1 MSLDPKLDEIN
12 KKLMIIGK
20 EKLALKGRQ
29 RRLLKQ
35 TKTGGNFFTDA
46 FNKVRNEFVNPD
58 SKLRETVVK
67 PVENIVNKTKNEFE
81 NPDSKLRKEIVPR
94 FDITKTDLSNYPN
107 SAKKTMETLGNLPV
121 ESAEIVRTPISKV
134 LSKFIN
140 LLSAGK
146 FEQASKDAGYDKLFH
161 LQLVLNVIDNNGNRK
176 KVAIQKTERVQVDGS
191 LTGVTAETEYLNI
204 SIGNK
209 KFTPN
214 EMLEKTRKRIGDRDF
229 FGYDSFKNNCQ
240 NFILNLLK
248 SEGLAGTK
256 ETKFLYQDTK
266 AIADKIPSLSKK
278 IMNFTTDAGNVFS
291 KVLGFGRAYGYGYD
305 DDEITHL
312 VNHLTD
318 EQIKKYK
325 FDAKKELDE
334 WIHDKQQQMK
344 KEGVPINDILK
355 QYNSSDLEEVD
366 ELIHK
371 IENKLELPFKKGY
384 DVKVKDLVLNTAR
397 SKKEKILLIIRL
409 LLNINK
415 KKQTTNLTSKIR
427 DLGDE
432 LGVNLNASSSG
443 IMANLIKIPDFNV
456 EVGDFESF
464 IPSEHQKPIVIA
476 LGKPKRGR
484 PKKDVVSMPKKEYLK
499 EHKRL
504 IKVLDDAGKEGQRQK
519 QEVEHRRIGGMVLQL
534 MEMDR
539 QHKMGGNKST
549 ERIIKKHAKMIADE
563 ITAYNKKYGGN
574 WFTDAFNTVKNA
586 VVSTA
591 NKVGNE
597 FTNPDSVF
605 RQKVVKPVEDVAKK
619 IGNEFTNPSSI
630 FRSQVLAPV
639 ERSFEKFGRDTKEAF
654 EDIGNKIKNEFT
666 NSDSE
671 LARAFRPLTD
681 TIGNEDWW
689 KKTMTTPDTYILLIT
704 IALDVAAMAGVPG
717 AGIASAATKLIGDLA
732 QGRKVSV
739 ADLANLALAI
749 IPTPKVPGS
758 QGIFNQ
764 IKSQVIGNAGMS
776 AVARSQLIGRN
787 IVKVGKELVGD
798 QKVGFGE
805 LNENG
810 KNYKLHAIVINKK
823 NFDKNDAVL
832 EAVKYGSK
840 KGMFMRETKQ
850 SFRFR
855 NIPKTK
861 FIPKSYRTKKI
872 GKTGVSLIY
881 GELK

>member
-1 MSLDPKLDEIN
+1 MSLDPKLVEVN
-12 KKLMIIGK
+12 KKLMLIGK

-29 RRLLKQ
+29 RRLEKM
-35 TKTGGNFFTDA
+35 TMTGSGFFDDT
-46 FNKVRNEFVNPD
+46 FSKVKNEFVNPD
-58 SKLRETVVK
+58 SKLRQTIVK
-67 PVENIVNKTKNEFE
+67 PVEEVVSKTKNEFE

-107 SAKKTMETLGNLPV
+107 SAKKTMATLGDLPV
-121 ESAEIVRTPISKV
+121 ESAEIVRTPISAV

-161 LQLVLNVIDNNGNRK
+161 LQLVLNVRSTNGQMK

-191 LTGVTAETEYLNI
+191 LTGVTAETEYFNI
-204 SIGNK
+204 NIGNK

-240 NFILNLLK
+240 NFILNLLR
-248 SEGLAGTK
+248 SEGLAGAK

-266 AIADKIPSLSKK
+266 AIADKIPALSKK

-291 KVLGFGRAYGYGYD
+291 KVLGFG
-305 DDEITHL
+305 
-312 VNHLTD
+312 N
-318 EQIKKYK
+318 
-325 FDAKKELDE
+325 
-334 WIHDKQQQMK
+334 
-344 KEGVPINDILK
+344 
-355 QYNSSDLEEVD
+355 
-366 ELIHK
+366 
-371 IENKLELPFKKGY
+371 
-384 DVKVKDLVLNTAR
+384 
-397 SKKEKILLIIRL
+397 EKR
-409 LLNINK
+409 
-415 KKQTTNLTSKIR
+415 
-427 DLGDE
+427 G
-432 LGVNLNASSSG
+432 
-443 IMANLIKIPDFNV
+443 
-456 EVGDFESF
+456 
-464 IPSEHQKPIVIA
+464 
-476 LGKPKRGR
+476 RGR
-484 PKKDVVSMPKKEYLK
+484 PKKDVVSMPKKEYMK

-504 IKVLDDAGKEGQRQK
+504 IKVLEDAGKEGERQK
-519 QEVEHRRIGGMVLQL
+519 QEVEHRRIGGMVLKL

-539 QHKMGGNKST
+539 QHKTGGNKST

-574 WFTDAFNTVKNA
+574 WFTDTFNKVKN
-586 VVSTA
+586 
-591 NKVGNE
+591 E
-597 FTNPDSVF
+597 FVNPDSVL
-605 RQKVVKPVEDVAKK
+605 RQKVVKPIENVAQK

-671 LARAFRPLTD
+671 LARAFKPLTD

-704 IALDVAAMAGVPG
+704 IALDVANMAGVPG
-717 AGIASAATKLIGDLA
+717 AGLASQATKMIGDLA

-739 ADLANLALAI
+739 ADLANLALAM
-749 IPTPKVPGS
+749 IPSPKVPGS

-764 IKSQVIGNAGMS
+764 IKSQVIGNSGMS

-787 IVKVGKELVGD
+787 IVKVGKELAGD
-798 QKVGFGE
+798 AKVGFGE
-805 LNENG
+805 MEENG
-810 KNYKLHAIVINKK
+810 KKYKLHAIVINKK
-823 NFDKNDAVL
+823 NFDKNDAVI
-832 EAVKYGSK
+832 EASKFSDK

-861 FIPKSYRTKKI
+861 FIPKSYRTKVI
-872 GKTGVSLIY
+872 GKNGVSLIY

>member
-1 MSLDPKLDEIN
+1 MDDFDKQIAQSRKISQ
-12 KKLMIIGK
+12 
-20 EKLALKGRQ
+20 EKLLLRGRQ
-29 RRLLKQ
+29 HRLNKM
-35 TKTGGNFFTDA
+35 TKKGGSFFTDT
-46 FNKVRNEFVNPD
+46 FNKVKNEFVNPD
-58 SKLRETVVK
+58 SKLRQTVVK
-67 PVENIVNKTKNEFE
+67 PVEEVVSKTKNEFE

-161 LQLVLNVIDNNGNRK
+161 LQLVLNVVDKNGNRK

-240 NFILNLLK
+240 NFILNLLR

-266 AIADKIPSLSKK
+266 AIAEKIPSLSKK

-291 KVLGFGRAYGYGYD
+291 KVMGFGSARGGMKHGRHLT
-305 DDEITHL
+305 DDEIA
-312 VNHLTD
+312 
-318 EQIKKYK
+318 KYK

-344 KEGVPINDILK
+344 KEGVPTSDILK

-366 ELIHK
+366 DLIHK
-371 IENKLELPFKKGY
+371 IENKLELPFGKGY

-397 SKKEKILLIIRL
+397 SEKEKILLIIRL
-409 LLNINK
+409 LLSNNNK
-415 KKQTTNLTSKIR
+415 KLTTNLTNKIR

-456 EVGDFESF
+456 EVVDFESF
-464 IPSEHQKPIVIA
+464 EPSQHQKPIVIA

-484 PKKDVVSMPKKEYLK
+484 PKKDVVSMPKKEYIK

-504 IKVLDDAGKEGQRQK
+504 IKVLEDAGKEGERQK
-519 QEVEHRRIGGMVLQL
+519 QEVEHRRIGGMVLKL

-539 QHKMGGNKST
+539 QHKLGGNKST

-563 ITAYNKKYGGN
+563 IDAYNKKFGGN
-574 WFTDAFNTVKNA
+574 WFTDTFNKVKDA
-586 VVSTA
+586 VVDTA
-591 NKVGNE
+591 KKVGNE

-823 NFDKNDAVL
+823 NFDKNDAVV
-832 EAVKYGSK
+832 EASKFSDK

-872 GKTGVSLIY
+872 GKNGVSLIY

>member
-1 MSLDPKLDEIN
+1 MELDPKLVEIN
-12 KKLMIIGK
+12 KKLMVIGK
-20 EKLALKGRQ
+20 EKLALRGRQ
-29 RRLLKQ
+29 RRLEKM
-35 TKTGGNFFTDA
+35 TKTGGNIFMDT
-46 FNKVRNEFVNPD
+46 FNKVKNEFVNPD
-58 SKLRETVVK
+58 SKLRQTIQPTQPKKENDPNEPTEKQYNMLASASYSDNK
-67 PVENIVNKTKNEFE
+67 PVQGFTLIKQIPTVSAYKKNDSNVIVISARGTKDLN
-81 NPDSKLRKEIVPR
+81 DV
-94 FDITKTDLSNYPN
+94 KTDLNLIINNLVNTNAYKTV
-107 SAKKTMETLGNLPV
+107 KKFV
-121 ESAEIVRTPISKV
+121 SEIVKKYSNNNIIYITGHSLGGQVAIQLARDFPVIKAGLTFNPAYEAKDFLNRTASNVRRKYTQNDPLGKLGRYLPGSEVEDKRNLVEKLLPSENVKTLIEGHNLSSFESGKGRGRRKKGGMDGEQKKLDEAVEKYKEDVAKAWAKLHADHPDEPWYIDKVEKGLGMTIDEAFKDDTIKYLQEHHFLNEQEKFLFLIRWVSFLSNVNDLAPLRPKIKRILEEIGIPVDTVGSIMPIYYNIDTYNNEIQELIRQIK
-134 LSKFIN
+134 KN
-140 LLSAGK
+140 KGK
-146 FEQASKDAGYDKLFH
+146 FE
-161 LQLVLNVIDNNGNRK
+161 ID
-176 KVAIQKTERVQVDGS
+176 
-191 LTGVTAETEYLNI
+191 
-204 SIGNK
+204 IG
-209 KFTPN
+209 
-214 EMLEKTRKRIGDRDF
+214 
-229 FGYDSFKNNCQ
+229 
-240 NFILNLLK
+240 
-248 SEGLAGTK
+248 EG
-256 ETKFLYQDTK
+256 
-266 AIADKIPSLSKK
+266 
-278 IMNFTTDAGNVFS
+278 
-291 KVLGFGRAYGYGYD
+291 R
-305 DDEITHL
+305 
-312 VNHLTD
+312 
-318 EQIKKYK
+318 
-325 FDAKKELDE
+325 
-334 WIHDKQQQMK
+334 
-344 KEGVPINDILK
+344 
-355 QYNSSDLEEVD
+355 
-366 ELIHK
+366 
-371 IENKLELPFKKGY
+371 
-384 DVKVKDLVLNTAR
+384 
-397 SKKEKILLIIRL
+397 
-409 LLNINK
+409 
-415 KKQTTNLTSKIR
+415 
-427 DLGDE
+427 
-432 LGVNLNASSSG
+432 
-443 IMANLIKIPDFNV
+443 
-456 EVGDFESF
+456 
-464 IPSEHQKPIVIA
+464 
-476 LGKPKRGR
+476 PKRGR
-484 PKKDVVSMPKKEYLK
+484 PKKGNNME
-499 EHKRL
+499 
-504 IKVLDDAGKEGQRQK
+504 
-519 QEVEHRRIGGMVLQL
+519 QEIEHRRIGGMVLKL

-574 WFTDAFNTVKNA
+574 WFTDAFSTVKNA

-591 NKVGNE
+591 NKIGNE
-597 FTNPDSVF
+597 FTNPDSVL
-605 RQKVVKPVEDVAKK
+605 RKTASKV
-619 IGNEFTNPSSI
+619 GNEFTNPSSI

-671 LARAFRPLTD
+671 LARAFKPLTD

-704 IALDVAAMAGVPG
+704 IALDVANMAGVPG
-717 AGIASAATKLIGDLA
+717 AGLASQATKMIGDLA

-805 LNENG
+805 MTENG

>member
-1 MSLDPKLDEIN
+1 MSLDPKLVEIN
-12 KKLMIIGK
+12 EKLRIIGK
-20 EKLALKGRQ
+20 QKLALKGRQ
-29 RRLLKQ
+29 RRLEKM
-35 TKTGGNFFTDA
+35 TMSGSGFFSDT
-46 FNKVRNEFVNPD
+46 FNKVKNEFVNPN

-67 PVENIVNKTKNEFE
+67 PVEDVVKKTKNEFE

-107 SAKKTMETLGNLPV
+107 SAKKTMETLGDLPV

-191 LTGVTAETEYLNI
+191 LTGVSAETEYLDI

-240 NFILNLLK
+240 NFILNLLR

-266 AIADKIPSLSKK
+266 AIAEKIPSLSKK

-291 KVLGFGRAYGYGYD
+291 KVMGFG
-305 DDEITHL
+305 
-312 VNHLTD
+312 
-318 EQIKKYK
+318 
-325 FDAKKELDE
+325 
-334 WIHDKQQQMK
+334 
-344 KEGVPINDILK
+344 
-355 QYNSSDLEEVD
+355 S
-366 ELIHK
+366 
-371 IENKLELPFKKGY
+371 
-384 DVKVKDLVLNTAR
+384 AR
-397 SKKEKILLIIRL
+397 
-409 LLNINK
+409 
-415 KKQTTNLTSKIR
+415 
-427 DLGDE
+427 G
-432 LGVNLNASSSG
+432 
-443 IMANLIKIPDFNV
+443 
-456 EVGDFESF
+456 
-464 IPSEHQKPIVIA
+464 
-476 LGKPKRGR
+476 RGR
-484 PKKDVVSMPKKEYLK
+484 PKKDVVSMPKKEYMK

-504 IKVLDDAGKEGQRQK
+504 IKVLDNAGKEGQRQK
-519 QEVEHRRIGGMVLQL
+519 QELEHRRIGGMVLNL

-539 QHKMGGNKST
+539 QHKMGGSKSN
-549 ERIIKKHAKMIADE
+549 EKIIKRHAKMIADE
-563 ITAYNKKYGGN
+563 IDAYNKKFGGN
-574 WFTDAFNTVKNA
+574 WFTDTFNKVKN
-586 VVSTA
+586 
-591 NKVGNE
+591 E
-597 FTNPDSVF
+597 FVNPDSKL
-605 RQKVVKPVEDVAKK
+605 RQTVVKPIEDVAKK
-619 IGNEFTNPSSI
+619 IGNEFTNTNSV
-630 FRSQVLAPV
+630 FRSQILAPV

-671 LARAFRPLTD
+671 LARAFKPLTD

-704 IALDVAAMAGVPG
+704 IALDVASMAGVPG
-717 AGIASAATKLIGDLA
+717 AGLASQATKLIGDLA

-739 ADLANLALAI
+739 ADLANLALAM
-749 IPTPKVPGS
+749 IPTPNVPGS
-758 QGIFNQ
+758 KGIFDQ
-764 IKSQVIGNAGMS
+764 IKSQVIGNSGMS

-787 IVKVGKELVGD
+787 IVKVGKELAGD
-798 QKVGFGE
+798 AKVGFGE
-805 LNENG
+805 MEENG
-810 KNYKLHAIVINKK
+810 KKYKLHAIVINKK
-823 NFDKNDAVL
+823 NFDKNDAVV
-832 EAVKYGSK
+832 EASKFGSK

-872 GKTGVSLIY
+872 GKNGVSLIY

>member
-1 MSLDPKLDEIN
+1 MDLAELKRLN
-12 KKLMIIGK
+12 AQYKKDG
-20 EKLALKGRQ
+20 EKNLTIALKREM
-29 RRLLKQ
+29 K
-35 TKTGGNFFTDA
+35 KKKGGNWFNDT
-46 FNKVRNEFVNPD
+46 FNKVKNEFVNPD
-58 SKLRETVVK
+58 SKLRETIVK
-67 PVENIVNKTKNEFE
+67 PVEDVVKKTKNEFE

-107 SAKKTMETLGNLPV
+107 SAKKTMETLGDLPV

-161 LQLVLNVIDNNGNRK
+161 LQLVLNVVDKNGNRK

-191 LTGVTAETEYLNI
+191 LTGVTAETEYLSI

-209 KFTPN
+209 NFTPN

-248 SEGLAGTK
+248 SEGLAGAK

-266 AIADKIPSLSKK
+266 AIADKIPALSKK

-291 KVLGFGRAYGYGYD
+291 KVLGFG
-305 DDEITHL
+305 
-312 VNHLTD
+312 N
-318 EQIKKYK
+318 
-325 FDAKKELDE
+325 
-334 WIHDKQQQMK
+334 
-344 KEGVPINDILK
+344 
-355 QYNSSDLEEVD
+355 
-366 ELIHK
+366 
-371 IENKLELPFKKGY
+371 
-384 DVKVKDLVLNTAR
+384 
-397 SKKEKILLIIRL
+397 EKR
-409 LLNINK
+409 
-415 KKQTTNLTSKIR
+415 
-427 DLGDE
+427 G
-432 LGVNLNASSSG
+432 
-443 IMANLIKIPDFNV
+443 
-456 EVGDFESF
+456 
-464 IPSEHQKPIVIA
+464 
-476 LGKPKRGR
+476 RGR

-504 IKVLDDAGKEGQRQK
+504 IKVLENAGKEGERQK
-519 QEVEHRRIGGMVLQL
+519 QEVEHRRIGGMVLKL

-539 QHKMGGNKST
+539 QHKMGGSKAN
-549 ERIIKKHAKMIADE
+549 ERIIKRHAKMIADE
-563 ITAYNKKYGGN
+563 IDAYNKKFGGN
-574 WFTDAFNTVKNA
+574 WFTDTFNKVKN
-586 VVSTA
+586 
-591 NKVGNE
+591 E
-597 FTNPDSVF
+597 FVNPDSKL
-605 RQKVVKPVEDVAKK
+605 RQTVVKPIENVVQK
-619 IGNEFTNPSSI
+619 IGNEFTNTNSV
-630 FRSQVLAPV
+630 FRSQILAPV

-671 LARAFRPLTD
+671 LARAFKPLTD

-704 IALDVAAMAGVPG
+704 IALDVANMAGVPG
-717 AGIASAATKLIGDLA
+717 AGLASQATKMIGDLA

-739 ADLANLALAI
+739 ADLANLALAM
-749 IPTPKVPGS
+749 IPSPKVPGS

-764 IKSQVIGNAGMS
+764 IKSQVIGNSGMS

-787 IVKVGKELVGD
+787 IVKVGKELAGD
-798 QKVGFGE
+798 AKVGFGE
-805 LNENG
+805 MEENG
-810 KNYKLHAIVINKK
+810 KKYKLHAIVINKK
-823 NFDKNDAVL
+823 NFDKNDAVV
-832 EAVKYGSK
+832 EASKYGSK

-872 GKTGVSLIY
+872 GKNGVSLIY

>member
-1 MSLDPKLDEIN
+1 MPLDPKLVEIN
-12 KKLMIIGK
+12 EKLRIIGK
-20 EKLALKGRQ
+20 QKLALKGRQ
-29 RRLLKQ
+29 RRLERM
-35 TKTGGNFFTDA
+35 TKTGGSFFTDT
-46 FNKVRNEFVNPD
+46 FNKVKNEFVNPD
-58 SKLRETVVK
+58 SKLRQTVVK
-67 PVENIVNKTKNEFE
+67 PVEEVVNKTKNEFE

-107 SAKKTMETLGNLPV
+107 SAKKTMETLGDLPV

-146 FEQASKDAGYDKLFH
+146 FEQASKDAGYDNLFH
-161 LQLVLNVIDNNGNRK
+161 LQLVLNVRSTNGQMK

-191 LTGVTAETEYLNI
+191 LTGVTAETEYLSV

-344 KEGVPINDILK
+344 KEGVPTSDILK

-371 IENKLELPFKKGY
+371 IENKLELPFGKGY

-397 SKKEKILLIIRL
+397 SEKEKILLIIRL

-415 KKQTTNLTSKIR
+415 KKQTTDIMNKIR

-456 EVGDFESF
+456 EVVDFESF
-464 IPSEHQKPIVIA
+464 KPSEHQKPIVIA

-484 PKKDVVSMPKKEYLK
+484 PKKDIVSMPKKEYIK

-504 IKVLDDAGKEGQRQK
+504 IKVLQDAGKEGERQK
-519 QEVEHRRIGGMVLQL
+519 QEVEHRRIGGMVLKL
-534 MEMDR
+534 FEMDR
-539 QHKMGGNKST
+539 QHKMGGSKANEK
-549 ERIIKKHAKMIADE
+549 IIKRHAKMIADE
-563 ITAYNKKYGGN
+563 IDAYNKKFGGN
-574 WFTDAFNTVKNA
+574 WFSDTFNKVKN
-586 VVSTA
+586 
-591 NKVGNE
+591 E
-597 FTNPDSVF
+597 FVNPDSVF

-619 IGNEFTNPSSI
+619 VGNEFTNPSSI

-671 LARAFRPLTD
+671 LARAFKPLTD

-704 IALDVAAMAGVPG
+704 IALDVASMAGVPG
-717 AGIASAATKLIGDLA
+717 AGLASQATKMIGDLA

-787 IVKVGKELVGD
+787 IVKVGKELAGD
-798 QKVGFGE
+798 AKVGFGE
-805 LNENG
+805 MTENG
-810 KNYKLHAIVINKK
+810 KNYKLHAVVINKK
-823 NFDKNDAVL
+823 NFDKNDAVV
-832 EAVKYGSK
+832 EASKYGSK

-872 GKTGVSLIY
+872 GKNGVSLIY

>member
-1 MSLDPKLDEIN
+1 MELDPKLIETN
-12 KKLMIIGK
+12 KKLMVIAK
-20 EKLALKGRQ
+20 QKLALKGRQ

-46 FNKVRNEFVNPD
+46 FNKVKNEFVNPD
-58 SKLRETVVK
+58 SKLRESVVK

-161 LQLVLNVIDNNGNRK
+161 LQLVLNVIDSNGNRK

-240 NFILNLLK
+240 NFILNLLR

-266 AIADKIPSLSKK
+266 AIAEKIPSLSKK

-291 KVLGFGRAYGYGYD
+291 KVMGFGSARGGMKHGRHLT
-305 DDEITHL
+305 DDEIA
-312 VNHLTD
+312 
-318 EQIKKYK
+318 KYK

-334 WIHDKQQQMK
+334 WIHDKQQKMK
-344 KEGVPINDILK
+344 KEGVPTSDILK

-366 ELIHK
+366 DLIHK
-371 IENKLELPFKKGY
+371 IENKLELPFKKGF
-384 DVKVKDLVLNTAR
+384 DVKVKDLVLKEDR
-397 SKKEKILLIIRL
+397 SKDEKVKLIIRL
-409 LLNINK
+409 LLSNNG
-415 KKQTTNLTSKIR
+415 KKQTTNLTNKIR

-443 IMANLIKIPDFNV
+443 IMANLIKIPEYNV
-456 EVGDFESF
+456 EVVDFESF
-464 IPSEHQKPIVIA
+464 EPSQHQKPIVIA

-484 PKKDVVSMPKKEYLK
+484 PKKGNNME
-499 EHKRL
+499 
-504 IKVLDDAGKEGQRQK
+504 
-519 QEVEHRRIGGMVLQL
+519 QEMEHRRIGGMVLKL

-549 ERIIKKHAKMIADE
+549 ERMIKRHAKMIANE

-574 WFTDAFNTVKNA
+574 WFSDAFNTVKNA

-597 FTNPDSVF
+597 FTNPDSVL
-605 RQKVVKPVEDVAKK
+605 RQKVVKPIEDVAKK
-619 IGNEFTNPSSI
+619 VGNEFTNPSSI

-639 ERSFEKFGRDTKEAF
+639 ERSFEKFGKDTKEAF

-671 LARAFRPLTD
+671 LARAFKPLTD

-704 IALDVAAMAGVPG
+704 IALDVANMAGVPG
-717 AGIASAATKLIGDLA
+717 AGLASQATKMIGDLA

-739 ADLANLALAI
+739 ADLANLALAM

-764 IKSQVIGNAGMS
+764 IKSQVIGNSGMS

-805 LNENG
+805 MTENG

>member
-1 MSLDPKLDEIN
+1 MSLDPKLVEIN
-12 KKLMIIGK
+12 EKLRIIGK
-20 EKLALKGRQ
+20 QKLALKGRQ
-29 RRLLKQ
+29 RRLEKM
-35 TKTGGNFFTDA
+35 TMTGSGFFQDT
-46 FNKVRNEFVNPD
+46 FNKVKNEFVNPD
-58 SKLRETVVK
+58 SKLRQTVVK
-67 PVENIVNKTKNEFE
+67 PVEEVVSKTKNEFE

-107 SAKKTMETLGNLPV
+107 SAKKTMATLGDLPV
-121 ESAEIVRTPISKV
+121 ESAEIVRTPISAV

-161 LQLVLNVIDNNGNRK
+161 LQLVLNVVDNNGNRK

-191 LTGVTAETEYLNI
+191 LTGVSAETEYLNI

-240 NFILNLLK
+240 NFILNLLR
-248 SEGLAGTK
+248 SEGLAGAK

-266 AIADKIPSLSKK
+266 AIAEKIPSLSKK

-291 KVLGFGRAYGYGYD
+291 KVMGFG
-305 DDEITHL
+305 
-312 VNHLTD
+312 
-318 EQIKKYK
+318 
-325 FDAKKELDE
+325 
-334 WIHDKQQQMK
+334 
-344 KEGVPINDILK
+344 
-355 QYNSSDLEEVD
+355 S
-366 ELIHK
+366 
-371 IENKLELPFKKGY
+371 
-384 DVKVKDLVLNTAR
+384 AR
-397 SKKEKILLIIRL
+397 
-409 LLNINK
+409 
-415 KKQTTNLTSKIR
+415 
-427 DLGDE
+427 G
-432 LGVNLNASSSG
+432 
-443 IMANLIKIPDFNV
+443 
-456 EVGDFESF
+456 
-464 IPSEHQKPIVIA
+464 
-476 LGKPKRGR
+476 RGR
-484 PKKDVVSMPKKEYLK
+484 PKKDVVSMPKKEYMK

-504 IKVLDDAGKEGQRQK
+504 IKVLENAGKEGERQK
-519 QEVEHRRIGGMVLQL
+519 QEVEHRRIGGMVLKL

-539 QHKMGGNKST
+539 QHKMGGSKAN
-549 ERIIKKHAKMIADE
+549 ERIIKRHAKMIADE
-563 ITAYNKKYGGN
+563 IDTYNKKFGGN
-574 WFTDAFNTVKNA
+574 WFTDTFNKVKN
-586 VVSTA
+586 
-591 NKVGNE
+591 E
-597 FTNPDSVF
+597 FVNPDSKL
-605 RQKVVKPVEDVAKK
+605 RQTVVKPIENVVQK
-619 IGNEFTNPSSI
+619 IGNEFTNTNSV
-630 FRSQVLAPV
+630 FRSQILAPV

-671 LARAFRPLTD
+671 LARAFKPLTD

-704 IALDVAAMAGVPG
+704 IALDVANMAGVPG
-717 AGIASAATKLIGDLA
+717 AGLASQATKMIGDLA

-739 ADLANLALAI
+739 ADLANLALAM

-764 IKSQVIGNAGMS
+764 IKSQVIGNSGMS

-787 IVKVGKELVGD
+787 IVKVGKELAGD
-798 QKVGFGE
+798 AKVGFGE
-805 LNENG
+805 MEENG
-810 KNYKLHAIVINKK
+810 KKYKLHAIVINKK
-823 NFDKNDAVL
+823 NFDKNDAVV
-832 EAVKYGSK
+832 EASKFGSK

-872 GKTGVSLIY
+872 GKNGVSLIY

>member
-1 MSLDPKLDEIN
+1 MPLDPKLVEIN
-12 KKLMIIGK
+12 EKLRIIGK
-20 EKLALKGRQ
+20 QKLALKGRQ
-29 RRLLKQ
+29 RRLERM
-35 TKTGGNFFTDA
+35 TKTGGSFFTDT
-46 FNKVRNEFVNPD
+46 FNKVKNEFVNPD
-58 SKLRETVVK
+58 SKLRQTVVK
-67 PVENIVNKTKNEFE
+67 PVEEVVSKTKNEFE

-107 SAKKTMETLGNLPV
+107 SAKKTMATLGDLPV
-121 ESAEIVRTPISKV
+121 ESAEIVRTPISAV

-161 LQLVLNVIDNNGNRK
+161 LQLVLNVVDNNGNRK

-191 LTGVTAETEYLNI
+191 LTGVSAETEYLSI

-248 SEGLAGTK
+248 SEGLAGAK
-256 ETKFLYQDTK
+256 ETNFLYQDTK
-266 AIADKIPSLSKK
+266 AIADKIPALSKK

-291 KVLGFGRAYGYGYD
+291 KVLGFGSARGSGRRKKGGMD
-305 DDEITHL
+305 GEQKKLDEAVEKYKADVAKAWAELHAG
-312 VNHLTD
+312 HPD
-318 EQIKKYK
+318 ETYFISIIPERLGLPPIKKYEIPYLLEYLQKHDFDGSNAGEKEQNKILFLISYIMNVNGIKDYTPLRPRIKEVLQFLGIPIDNPASIIPVWMADKK
-325 FDAKKELDE
+325 FVA
-334 WIHDKQQQMK
+334 
-344 KEGVPINDILK
+344 
-355 QYNSSDLEEVD
+355 
-366 ELIHK
+366 
-371 IENKLELPFKKGY
+371 ENLELRKIISEKLLGP
-384 DVKVKDLVLNTAR
+384 
-397 SKKEKILLIIRL
+397 EKIVI
-409 LLNINK
+409 
-415 KKQTTNLTSKIR
+415 
-427 DLGDE
+427 
-432 LGVNLNASSSG
+432 G
-443 IMANLIKIPDFNV
+443 I
-456 EVGDFESF
+456 
-464 IPSEHQKPIVIA
+464 
-476 LGKPKRGR
+476 GR

-504 IKVLDDAGKEGQRQK
+504 IKVLENAGKEGQRQK
-519 QEVEHRRIGGMVLQL
+519 QEVEHRRIGGMVLKL

-539 QHKMGGNKST
+539 QHKMGGSKANEK
-549 ERIIKKHAKMIADE
+549 IIKRHAKMIADE
-563 ITAYNKKYGGN
+563 IDAYNKKFGGN
-574 WFTDAFNTVKNA
+574 WFTDTFNKVKN
-586 VVSTA
+586 
-591 NKVGNE
+591 E
-597 FTNPDSVF
+597 FVNPDSVL
-605 RQKVVKPVEDVAKK
+605 RQKVVKPIENVAQK
-619 IGNEFTNPSSI
+619 IGNEFTNTNSV
-630 FRSQVLAPV
+630 FRSQILAPV

-671 LARAFRPLTD
+671 LARAFKPLTD

-704 IALDVAAMAGVPG
+704 IALDVANMAGVPG
-717 AGIASAATKLIGDLA
+717 AGLASQATKMIGDLA

-739 ADLANLALAI
+739 ADLANLALAM
-749 IPTPKVPGS
+749 IPSPKVPGS

-764 IKSQVIGNAGMS
+764 IKSQVIGNSGMS

-787 IVKVGKELVGD
+787 IVKVGKELAGD
-798 QKVGFGE
+798 AKVGFGE
-805 LNENG
+805 MEENG
-810 KNYKLHAIVINKK
+810 KKYKLHAIVINKK
-823 NFDKNDAVL
+823 NFDKNDAVV
-832 EAVKYGSK
+832 EASKFGSK

-872 GKTGVSLIY
+872 GKNGVSLIY

>member
-1 MSLDPKLDEIN
+1 MDDFDKQIAQSRKISQ
-12 KKLMIIGK
+12 
-20 EKLALKGRQ
+20 EKLLLRGRQ
-29 RRLLKQ
+29 HRLNKM
-35 TKTGGNFFTDA
+35 TKKGGSFFTDT
-46 FNKVRNEFVNPD
+46 FNKVKNEFVNPD
-58 SKLRETVVK
+58 SKLRQTVVK
-67 PVENIVNKTKNEFE
+67 PVEEVVSKTKNEFE

-161 LQLVLNVIDNNGNRK
+161 LQLVLNVVDKNGNRK

-240 NFILNLLK
+240 NFILNLLR

-266 AIADKIPSLSKK
+266 AIAEKIPSLSKK

-291 KVLGFGRAYGYGYD
+291 KVMGFGSARGGMKHGRHLT
-305 DDEITHL
+305 DDEIA
-312 VNHLTD
+312 
-318 EQIKKYK
+318 KYK

-344 KEGVPINDILK
+344 KEGVPTSDILK

-366 ELIHK
+366 DLIHK
-371 IENKLELPFKKGY
+371 IENKLELPFGKGY

-397 SKKEKILLIIRL
+397 SEKEKILLIIRL
-409 LLNINK
+409 LLSNNNK
-415 KKQTTNLTSKIR
+415 KLTTNLTNKIR

-456 EVGDFESF
+456 EVVDFESF
-464 IPSEHQKPIVIA
+464 EPSQHQKPIVIA

-484 PKKDVVSMPKKEYLK
+484 PKKDVVSMPKKEYIK

-504 IKVLDDAGKEGQRQK
+504 IKVLEDAGKEGERQK
-519 QEVEHRRIGGMVLQL
+519 QEVEHRRIGGMVLKL

-539 QHKMGGNKST
+539 QHKLGGNKST

-563 ITAYNKKYGGN
+563 ITAYNKKFGGN
-574 WFTDAFNTVKNA
+574 WFTDTFNKVKDA
-586 VVSTA
+586 VVDTA
-591 NKVGNE
+591 KKVGNE

-823 NFDKNDAVL
+823 NFDKNDAVV
-832 EAVKYGSK
+832 EASKFSDK

-872 GKTGVSLIY
+872 GKNGVSLIY

>member
-1 MSLDPKLDEIN
+1 MELDPKLIETN
-12 KKLMIIGK
+12 KKLMVIAK
-20 EKLALKGRQ
+20 QKLALKGRQ

-35 TKTGGNFFTDA
+35 TMTGSGFFSDT
-46 FNKVRNEFVNPD
+46 FNKVKNEFVNPD
-58 SKLRETVVK
+58 SKLRQTVVK
-67 PVENIVNKTKNEFE
+67 PVEEVVSKTKNEFE

-107 SAKKTMETLGNLPV
+107 SAKKTMGTLGDLPV
-121 ESAEIVRTPISKV
+121 ESAEIVRTPISAV

-140 LLSAGK
+140 ALSAGN
-146 FEQASKDAGYDKLFH
+146 FEKASKDAGYDKLFH
-161 LQLVLNVIDNNGNRK
+161 LQLVLNVVDKNGNRK

-214 EMLEKTRKRIGDRDF
+214 EMLEKTRKRVGDRVF
-229 FGYDSFKNNCQ
+229 FGYDSFENNCQ
-240 NFILNLLK
+240 SFILNLLK
-248 SEGLAGTK
+248 SEGLAGAK

-266 AIADKIPSLSKK
+266 AIADKIPALSKK

-291 KVLGFGRAYGYGYD
+291 KVLGFG
-305 DDEITHL
+305 
-312 VNHLTD
+312 
-318 EQIKKYK
+318 
-325 FDAKKELDE
+325 
-334 WIHDKQQQMK
+334 
-344 KEGVPINDILK
+344 
-355 QYNSSDLEEVD
+355 S
-366 ELIHK
+366 
-371 IENKLELPFKKGY
+371 
-384 DVKVKDLVLNTAR
+384 AR
-397 SKKEKILLIIRL
+397 
-409 LLNINK
+409 
-415 KKQTTNLTSKIR
+415 
-427 DLGDE
+427 G
-432 LGVNLNASSSG
+432 
-443 IMANLIKIPDFNV
+443 
-456 EVGDFESF
+456 
-464 IPSEHQKPIVIA
+464 
-476 LGKPKRGR
+476 RGR
-484 PKKDVVSMPKKEYLK
+484 PKKDVVSMPKKEYVK

-504 IKVLDDAGKEGQRQK
+504 IKVLENAGKEGERQK
-519 QEVEHRRIGGMVLQL
+519 QEVEHRRIGGMVLKL

-539 QHKMGGNKST
+539 QHKMGGSKANEK
-549 ERIIKKHAKMIADE
+549 IIKRHAKMIADE
-563 ITAYNKKYGGN
+563 IDTYNKKFGGN
-574 WFTDAFNTVKNA
+574 WFTDTFNKVKDA

-597 FTNPDSVF
+597 FTNPDSVL
-605 RQKVVKPVEDVAKK
+605 RKTASKV
-619 IGNEFTNPSSI
+619 GNEFTNPNSI

-671 LARAFRPLTD
+671 LARAFKPLTD
-681 TIGNEDWW
+681 TIGNEEWW

-704 IALDVAAMAGVPG
+704 IALDVANMAGVPG
-717 AGIASAATKLIGDLA
+717 AGLASQATKMIGDLA

-739 ADLANLALAI
+739 ADLTNLALAM

-764 IKSQVIGNAGMS
+764 IKSQVIGNSGMS

-787 IVKVGKELVGD
+787 IVKVGKELAGD
-798 QKVGFGE
+798 AKVGFGE

-810 KNYKLHAIVINKK
+810 KNYKLHAIIINKK
-823 NFDKNDAVL
+823 NFDKNDAVV
-832 EAVKYGSK
+832 EASKFGSK
-840 KGMFMRETKQ
+840 SGMFMRETKQ

-872 GKTGVSLIY
+872 GKNGVSLIY

>member
-1 MSLDPKLDEIN
+1 MLLDPKLVEIN
-12 KKLMIIGK
+12 EKLRIIGK
-20 EKLALKGRQ
+20 QKLALKGRQ
-29 RRLLKQ
+29 RRLERI

-46 FNKVRNEFVNPD
+46 FSKVKNEFVNPD
-58 SKLRETVVK
+58 SKLRQTVVK
-67 PVENIVNKTKNEFE
+67 PVEEVVNKTKNEFE

-107 SAKKTMETLGNLPV
+107 SAKKTMATLGDLPV
-121 ESAEIVRTPISKV
+121 ESAEIVRTPISAV

-161 LQLVLNVIDNNGNRK
+161 LQLVLNVRSTNGQMK

-209 KFTPN
+209 KFTSN

-248 SEGLAGTK
+248 SEGLAGAK

-266 AIADKIPSLSKK
+266 AIADKIPALSKK

-291 KVLGFGRAYGYGYD
+291 KVLGFGNGD
-305 DDEITHL
+305 L
-312 VNHLTD
+312 SD
-318 EQIKKYK
+318 EQINKYK
-325 FDAKKELDE
+325 LNAKKELDE
-334 WIHDKQQQMK
+334 WIHDKQQKMK
-344 KEGVPINDILK
+344 KEGVPTNDILR

-366 ELIHK
+366 DLIHK
-371 IENKLELPFKKGY
+371 IENKLELPFKKGF
-384 DVKVKDLVLNTAR
+384 DVKVKDLVLKQAR
-397 SKKEKILLIIRL
+397 SDVEKVKLIIRL
-409 LLNINK
+409 LLSNNK
-415 KKQTTNLTSKIR
+415 QKQTTDLTAKIR
-427 DLGDE
+427 ELGDE

-443 IMANLIKIPDFNV
+443 IMANLIKIPEYNV
-456 EVGDFESF
+456 EVVDFEHF
-464 IPSEHQKPIVIA
+464 KPSEHQKPIVIA

-484 PKKDVVSMPKKEYLK
+484 PKKDVVSMPKKEYIK

-504 IKVLDDAGKEGQRQK
+504 IKVLEDAGKEGERQK
-519 QEVEHRRIGGMVLQL
+519 QEVEHRRIGGMVLKL

-539 QHKMGGNKST
+539 QHKMGGSKANEK
-549 ERIIKKHAKMIADE
+549 IIKRHAKMIADE
-563 ITAYNKKYGGN
+563 IDTYNKKFGGN
-574 WFTDAFNTVKNA
+574 WFTDTFNKVKDA

-597 FTNPDSVF
+597 FTNPDSVL
-605 RQKVVKPVEDVAKK
+605 RQKVVKPIEDVAKK
-619 IGNEFTNPSSI
+619 VGNEFTNPSSI

-671 LARAFRPLTD
+671 LARAFKPLTD

-704 IALDVAAMAGVPG
+704 IALDVANMAGVPG
-717 AGIASAATKLIGDLA
+717 AGLASQATKMIGDLA

-739 ADLANLALAI
+739 ADLANLALAM

-764 IKSQVIGNAGMS
+764 IKSQVIGNSGMS

-805 LNENG
+805 MTENG